1 VILSLTAIQPEVVMA
16 RRKYQKQISNMH
28 VETIN
33 DQDWSSFLKISKQED
48 SMRSAY
54 VHKAR
59 ISWTLDSDEGND
71 NPGMGFMFVVSTDNA
86 LNSTTPSE
94 NDGQIISASASRGG
108 GGVVT
113 LDIRRRI
120 TTNYDGADAAVLEL
134 LKGSGDAPIYLHAAN
149 LFLVVEVWGHFHETE
164 SL

>member
-1 VILSLTAIQPEVVMA
+1 MA
-16 RRKYQKQISNMH
+16 RRKYTKQISNMH
-28 VETIN
+28 VEVIN

-48 SMRSAY
+48 SARSAY

-71 NPGMGFMFVVSTDNA
+71 NPGMGFMFVASTDNA
-86 LNSTTPSE
+86 LNSTTPSA

-120 TTNYDGADAAVLEL
+120 TTNYDGADAGILEL
-134 LKGSGDAPIYLHAAN
+134 LKGSGDAPVYLHAYKSDTNQPAN

>member
-1 VILSLTAIQPEVVMA
+1 
-16 RRKYQKQISNMH
+16 MH
-28 VETIN
+28 VETIA

-59 ISWTLDSDEGND
+59 ITWTLDSDEGTD
-71 NPGMGFMFVVSTDNA
+71 NAGMGFMFVASTDNA
-86 LNSTTPSE
+86 LSSTTPSD

-120 TTNYDGADAAVLEL
+120 TTNYDGADAQILDL
-134 LKGSGDAPIYLHAAN
+134 LKGSGDAPIYLHAYKSDTNASAN
-149 LFLVVEVWGHFHETE
+149 LFLVVEVWGHFHDTE
-164 SL
+164 AL